1 MKERLTEI
9 LKALSEGKTREEVA
23 RQYGYKSRKH
33 MDQYMRRH
41 GYRWGAEQ
49 GTYTLDANRRKTRKV
64 SARALRVIAQFRNP
78 SADAKEIAK
87 RLGFANH
94 LAMAQYM
101 QTQGYVWAA
110 EVNNYVPRDREE
122 VSDQLLSVDDTPTE
136 IHPGDYLHILGVLIK
151 HEKKLMRL
159 LTETVSPIHEIPRY
173 VLPGAYIV
181 KSIHMSAEL
190 DELVRRFS
198 REKNISQREIFEV
211 AIIHFLQRYGY
222 AASVDTLFQRSSANA
237 APQFR

>member
-9 LKALSEGKTREEVA
+9 LEALSEGKTREEVA
-23 RQYGYKSRKH
+23 RQYGYKASKH

-41 GYRWGAEQ
+41 GYRWDPAQ
-49 GTYTLDANRRKTRKV
+49 GTYTPHANRRKTRKV
-64 SARALRVIAQFRNP
+64 SARALEVIAQFRKPN
-78 SADAKEIAK
+78 ADAKEIAK

-94 LAMAQYM
+94 HAMAQYM
-101 QTQGYVWAA
+101 QTQGYVWSA
-110 EVNNYVPRDREE
+110 EVGNYVPRDKEE
-122 VSDQLLSVDDTPTE
+122 VDEQELPADDTPKE

-222 AASVDTLFQRSSANA
+222 AALVDALFQRSPANA
-237 APQFR
+237 AP